1 MEIKTQASVD
11 AVADVVC
18 DVCNSSTRIPDY
30 GLQYGSLEAQ
40 WGYGSK
46 HDGEHYRVH
55 LCKPCFFGVLGGLRR
70 QRMVNVMFDENE
82 PHPDERFGLV
92 STGNY
97 WGVGDTRLDLYGS
110 VFNRSRASLMGY
122 EQNVSNTDGESDDA
136 SFNELLA
143 LAIVVFGTRELATKW
158 FHTPALGLSGT
169 RPIDL
174 LASLHGSN
182 QVREFLIRLEHG
194 VYQ

>member
-30 GLQYGSLEAQ
+30 GLRYGSLEAQ

-55 LCKPCFFGVLGGLRR
+55 LCEPCFFGVLGGLRR

-97 WGVGDTRLDLYGS
+97 WGVGDARLDLHGS
-110 VFNRSRASLMGY
+110 VFNRSGASLMGY
-122 EQNVSNTDGESDDA
+122 EQNVSSTDGESDDA

-143 LAIVVFGTRELATKW
+143 LAIVVFGTRELAIEW
-158 FHTPALGLSGT
+158 FHTPALGLSGA
-169 RPIDL
+169 RPNDL
-174 LASLHGSN
+174 LASAQGSTH
-182 QVREFLIRLEHG
+182 VKEFLLRLQHG

>member
-55 LCKPCFFGVLGGLRR
+55 LCEPCFFGVLGGLRR

-97 WGVGDTRLDLYGS
+97 WGVGD
-110 VFNRSRASLMGY
+110 A
-122 EQNVSNTDGESDDA
+122 
-136 SFNELLA
+136 
-143 LAIVVFGTRELATKW
+143 
-158 FHTPALGLSGT
+158 
-169 RPIDL
+169 
-174 LASLHGSN
+174 
-182 QVREFLIRLEHG
+182 
-194 VYQ
+194 